1 MQNDLDLIFVL
12 VGLVT
17 CVTSKGTY
25 PGKATVSMFPM
36 ININPNEIT
45 CICSTLNFIT
55 EQAKQLEIVTPVVT
69 FDQPLWLKSA
79 EIIAAK
85 SMKIVNILGGFHLM
99 MSFLGS
105 MGEVIKRT
113 GLSEAFETI
122 YETNTVVHIMS
133 EKTIAGAIRGH
144 FLIEAALVTKLL
156 SKVEASTLQQIT
168 DILPDI
174 EQALQ
179 NSYEDGLIELESS
192 KIFIQASSQLSHIK
206 QSLSEIFRTAK
217 LWIQYLKYI
226 SILKHFIRAERTG
239 NWNLHVV
246 TVVQMLN
253 LFAASGHINYA
264 KSARLYVKNMQK
276 LHVEYPWVYRNFAVN
291 EYHTVRH
298 SDRYWSGLWT
308 DLIIEQVM
316 KRSNTSGGITS
327 GRGITESVRQLWIGS
342 MHRTASV
349 HDVMSNL
356 TKDYR
361 KASEQHIDLST
372 SRVNR
377 DDNDYKEVLSWFSEH
392 DPFNQ
397 DQSLKSLSTGL
408 VANESNK
415 INCDTA
421 ELVGYNIQQ
430 SLDNNTMNTG
440 KINVEKRFARYK
452 TFNLP

>member
-1 MQNDLDLIFVL
+1 
-12 VGLVT
+12 
-17 CVTSKGTY
+17 
-25 PGKATVSMFPM
+25 
-36 ININPNEIT
+36 
-45 CICSTLNFIT
+45 
-55 EQAKQLEIVTPVVT
+55 
-69 FDQPLWLKSA
+69 
-79 EIIAAK
+79 
-85 SMKIVNILGGFHLM
+85 
-99 MSFLGS
+99 
-105 MGEVIKRT
+105 
-113 GLSEAFETI
+113 
-122 YETNTVVHIMS
+122 
-133 EKTIAGAIRGH
+133 
-144 FLIEAALVTKLL
+144 
-156 SKVEASTLQQIT
+156 
-168 DILPDI
+168 
-174 EQALQ
+174 
-179 NSYEDGLIELESS
+179 
-192 KIFIQASSQLSHIK
+192 
-206 QSLSEIFRTAK
+206 
-217 LWIQYLKYI
+217 
-226 SILKHFIRAERTG
+226 
-239 NWNLHVV
+239 
-246 TVVQMLN
+246 MLN

-291 EYHTVRH
+291 EYHAVRR

-316 KRSNTSGGITS
+316 KRSLKTSGGITR

-408 VANESNK
+408 VANERNK

-421 ELVGYNIQQ
+421 QLVGYNIQQ
-430 SLDNNTMNTG
+430 SLDNNTMNTA
-440 KINVEKRFARYK
+440 KIKRGEKVCTLQDLQPSVKLKNQTYVVISPLTLLSRLIAIARDAERPEEVFQYELTPEPTSLFKDGMMRKPKKSTLHNSLLDSVPSKTGINAEACVIDGGALLHKVAWPSSSIYGTIVKEYLKFIKRKFNKCAKISVVFDSYDEKYSTKNYEHTRRNVSKSLSIQVSEKVKATSRREVFLLKKDNKDHLIKLLSKCLIENDIIVRRAQQM
-452 TFNLP
+452 LIQ